1 LQRLCRTRGEQWGQA
16 MRRTNVLVVEDEAM
30 ICELISEVLEENGF
44 AVHTATTGEAALNY
58 LESTGAEVD
67 VLFTDINLEG
77 RMDGSTLA
85 KAVRE
90 RRPDLPIV
98 YCSGRY
104 SPTAIAPLV
113 TRSVFVKKPYD
124 LGDICIL
131 LSRLT
136 GTAH

>member
-1 LQRLCRTRGEQWGQA
+1 
-16 MRRTNVLVVEDEAM
+16 MRRTNVLVVEDEVM
-30 ICELISEVLEENGF
+30 ISELISEVLEENGF
-44 AVHTATTGEAALNY
+44 EVHTATTGEAALNY

-85 KAVRE
+85 KAARE

-113 TRSVFVKKPYD
+113 TRSVFIKKPYD
-124 LGDICIL
+124 LGDICTL
-131 LSRLT
+131 LNRLT

>member
-1 LQRLCRTRGEQWGQA
+1 
-16 MRRTNVLVVEDEAM
+16 MRRTNVLVVEDEVM

-44 AVHTATTGEAALNY
+44 EVHTAATGEAALDY
-58 LESTGAEVD
+58 LDSGTEVD

-77 RMDGSTLA
+77 RMDGSALA
-85 KAVRE
+85 KAARA

-98 YCSGRY
+98 YCSGRC
-104 SPTAIAPLV
+104 SPSAIAPLM

-124 LGDICIL
+124 LADICTL

-136 GTAH
+136 GTTH

>member
-1 LQRLCRTRGEQWGQA
+1 

-30 ICELISEVLEENGF
+30 ISELITEVLEENGF
-44 AVHTATTGEAALNY
+44 EVHTALTGEAALNY

-77 RMDGSTLA
+77 KMDGSTLA

-90 RRPDLPIV
+90 RRPELPIV

-104 SPTAIAPLV
+104 SSSPMSPLM

-124 LGDICIL
+124 LGEICTL
-131 LSRLT
+131 LTRLT